1 MKQRVFMAGGGTGG
15 HVFPLVA
22 VAHALVRLNPEV
34 EPVFVGTA
42 RGMETRF
49 VPEQGFEL
57 VLLDVLPMRGGGLR
71 GALSGAGRAAMLL
84 PKCRELVRQH
94 QPVGVF
100 SVGGYAAGPVTLAAR
115 TLGLPV
121 ALLEPN
127 SIIGL
132 ANQLLAPLVDRA
144 YTAFE
149 ITDSAF
155 DPAVVRRLGVPL
167 RPGFGAAP
175 YALSSGRL
183 RVLVLGGSQGA
194 KALNEAV
201 PAALS
206 RASRT
211 FSGLSVVHQCG
222 QAHLEAVRTAYGD
235 LGADF
240 AEVVPFISDMPAAL
254 ASADL
259 VISRSGAS
267 ALSEILAVGRPSILV
282 PYPFASGD
290 HQRVNAESAAAGGAA
305 ICLSSHE
312 ATVERIEREVLGLAS
327 SQRRL
332 VAMASSAQRLGR
344 PDAAIEIARDFL
356 ALSGLSA
363 RAEHEGSMVPGGA
376 GGAAVSRQVA

>member
-1 MKQRVFMAGGGTGG
+1 MKYRIFMAGGGTGG

-22 VAHALVRLNPEV
+22 VAHALVRSNPDV

-84 PKCRELVRQH
+84 PKCRALVSERR
-94 QPVGVF
+94 PVSVF

-155 DPAVVRRLGVPL
+155 DPAIVKRLGVPL
-167 RPGFGAAP
+167 RPGFSQVTYSLAD
-175 YALSSGRL
+175 GRL
-183 RVLVLGGSQGA
+183 RILVLGGSQGA
-194 KALNEAV
+194 KALNETV
-201 PAALS
+201 PIALARAAQS
-206 RASRT
+206 
-211 FSGLSVVHQCG
+211 FPGLTVVHQCG
-222 QAHLEAVRTAYGD
+222 QAHAAEVRGLYGE
-235 LGADF
+235 LGANF
-240 AEVVPFISDMPAAL
+240 AEVVPFISDMPSAI

-290 HQRVNAESAAAGGAA
+290 HQRVNAESAALGGAA
-305 ICLSSHE
+305 VSVNSRE
-312 ATVERIEREVLGLAS
+312 ATIERLEREVLALAT

-332 VAMASSAQRLGR
+332 VAMAESARRLGR
-344 PDAAIEIARDFL
+344 PDAALDIARDFL
-356 ALSGLSA
+356 TLSGLEAQSE
-363 RAEHEGSMVPGGA
+363 RPGGA
-376 GGAAVSRQVA
+376 GFGGGGGAVLSRQVA